1 MQSTD
6 IRVVKVVIIGDAGTG
21 KTSLLLRAA
30 DNVFNASYITTIGI
44 DFKIR
49 FDEGS
54 NIKLQI
60 WDTAGQ
66 ERFRTITSSY
76 YKGADAFII
85 VFDLTNRES
94 FESVANNWIPQIK
107 TLSDPAKA
115 CPILLVGNK
124 ADLPNRAVQLAEAEN
139 FAFNNH
145 MMYLDFS
152 SKDGKEAEVF
162 EKFKE
167 AALKSLL

>member
-6 IRVVKVVIIGDAGTG
+6 IHIVKVVIIGDAGTG

-30 DNVFNASYITTIGI
+30 DDVFSESYITTIGV

-49 FDEGS
+49 SDEAS

-66 ERFRTITSSY
+66 ERFRTITTSY
-76 YKGADAFII
+76 YKGAGVFII
-85 VFDLTNRES
+85 VFDVTNRES

-107 TLSDPAKA
+107 TLTDPAKA

-167 AALKSLL
+167 VALKSLL